1 VTERVIGAIA
11 PKLHQAEIER
21 AIRKP
26 TASLDAYDV
35 YLRGLFAI
43 RNRRRE
49 ANDDALK
56 LWRKATELH
65 PEFALAYAMASFC
78 LPAQGEGWI
87 TDWQPHITET
97 KRLAEQAVKLGK
109 DDATALC
116 FAGYALGF
124 VAGELEDGAA
134 LVDQALAL
142 NPNPGAGLALR
153 SSTEIVSR

>member
-11 PKLHQAEIER
+11 PKLHQADIER

-26 TASLDAYDV
+26 SASLDAYDV

-56 LWRKATELH
+56 LWRKATELD

-78 LPAQGEGWI
+78 YCRR
-87 TDWQPHITET
+87 
-97 KRLAEQAVKLGK
+97 KVK
-109 DDATALC
+109 
-116 FAGYALGF
+116 
-124 VAGELEDGAA
+124 DGS
-134 LVDQALAL
+134 
-142 NPNPGAGLALR
+142 PIG
-153 SSTEIVSR
+153 SRTSLKQRD